1 MLENPEREVPFHFS
15 NPSGQVCPESTQ
27 LPYPMGIANLLHE
40 VELIV
45 AVGKNDTNFPASE
58 ALDYIFSYAVGLDL
72 ARRDKQKGARKR
84 QDLVLQ
90 PKVLTDLLLVLICI
104 RWRKLVT

>member
-1 MLENPEREVPFHFS
+1 MLENLEREVPFHFS

-45 AVGKNDTNFPASE
+45 AVGKNDTNFFQHQRHWIISF
-58 ALDYIFSYAVGLDL
+58 LM
-72 ARRDKQKGARKR
+72 Q
-84 QDLVLQ
+84 
-90 PKVLTDLLLVLICI
+90 
-104 RWRKLVT
+104 